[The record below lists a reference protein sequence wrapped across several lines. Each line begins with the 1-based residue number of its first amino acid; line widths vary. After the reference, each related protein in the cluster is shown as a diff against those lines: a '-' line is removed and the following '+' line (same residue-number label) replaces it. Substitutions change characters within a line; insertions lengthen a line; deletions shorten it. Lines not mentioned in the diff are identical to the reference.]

1 MLTLKIKLLIN
12 KNIKMDTKKR
22 THVVVSEE
30 LIKEVDKF
38 SGKRKRSWFI
48 TQAVKKEIQRLSF
61 LDAVKE
67 TAGAWDDRDHPE
79 FKKGV
84 ENWVRSLREEDEKR
98 LEELM

>member
-1 MLTLKIKLLIN
+1 
-12 KNIKMDTKKR
+12 MDTKKR

-30 LIKEVDKF
+30 LVEEIDRL

-48 TQAVKKEIQRLSF
+48 TQAVRKEIQRLNF

-67 TAGAWDDRDHPE
+67 TAGTWNDKDHPE

-84 ENWVRSLREEDEKR
+84 ESWVRRLRDEDKKR
-98 LEELM
+98 LKDML